1 MKIRMIGSALVMFAL
16 LPVMVSA
23 QKARTYSIVPAESSF
38 WVFVGKT
45 GLFSGLAHNHEIG
58 VKSFSG
64 RVTLPEAGA
73 SASTLELDVDARS
86 LVVLDKN
93 VSDKDRNEIYN
104 SMHTTVLESA
114 KHQKITFR
122 SVSVTD
128 VKEAGNNSYSLILNG
143 DLTLHGVTKR
153 VAVPLTAVITPQQI
167 KASGK
172 YTLKQTDYGIKPYSA
187 AGGTIKVKNEVVV
200 NFAIVAKAS

>member
-153 VAVPLTAVITPQQI
+153 IAVPLTATITPQQI

>member
-1 MKIRMIGSALVMFAL
+1 MKIRMIVSALVILAL
-16 LPVMVSA
+16 LPAMASA
-23 QKARTYSIVPAESSF
+23 QRARTYSIVPAESSF